1 MLKGMTIKLHTG
13 ENFENIEN
21 VLVGEPSSTGT
32 SYMLAIPKGDV
43 HDWTDRMVE
52 FFGRKFRTIGLA
64 EQGIEENI
72 PLLWHKKV
80 KVELMNI
87 NSSCTIFEKD
97 TFKKHFF
104 ENIHLCDNRSQK
116 ATSNGIQVTGNM
128 NVYIYLD
135 SEYQPKIN
143 DIIVPEN
150 CEFEFNTDS
159 QKSISESFAE
169 FRKKFDFATINSV
182 SIKNSIKIPDY
193 EIVAR

>member
-1 MLKGMTIKLHTG
+1 MLKGMTIKLYTG

-43 HDWTDRMVE
+43 HDWTDRIVE

-104 ENIHLCDNRSQK
+104 ENFSRAL
-116 ATSNGIQVTGNM
+116 
-128 NVYIYLD
+128 
-135 SEYQPKIN
+135 
-143 DIIVPEN
+143 
-150 CEFEFNTDS
+150 
-159 QKSISESFAE
+159 
-169 FRKKFDFATINSV
+169 
-182 SIKNSIKIPDY
+182 
-193 EIVAR
+193 